1 MADFILYG
9 TEGCHLCEEAEQIV
23 HLVGLRF
30 DIRDIIEDENLQ
42 QRYGLKIPV
51 LAHPGRGL
59 ELHWPFGPE
68 QVLWLAAQA
77 RT

>member
-9 TEGCHLCEEAEQIV
+9 TAGCHLCEEAEQIV
-23 HLVGLRF
+23 RLAGLSF
-30 DIRDIIEDENLQ
+30 DTQDIIEDEALQ
-42 QRYGLKIPV
+42 QRYGVKIPV
-51 LAHPGRGL
+51 LAHRGGGL

>member
-23 HLVGLRF
+23 RLAGLDF
-30 DIRDIIEDENLQ
+30 DKQDIIEDEALQ
-42 QRYGLKIPV
+42 LRYGVKIPV
-51 LAHPGRGL
+51 LTHPSLGL

-77 RT
+77 RA